1 MKANFFESS
10 ETRRRGR
17 RVNAIMDDDT
27 KKRKEDIRRLE
38 MTLEQLKL
46 TLERAERQAKEEM
59 ERIGPVDEEEE
70 FEDDD
75 EDDDDGDSSTSAFVT
90 LTKEQKRFCDA
101 DETKEHHA
109 RVTQNNLEESSVIY
123 KPAIRQT

>member
-1 MKANFFESS
+1 
-10 ETRRRGR
+10 
-17 RVNAIMDDDT
+17 
-27 KKRKEDIRRLE
+27 

-70 FEDDD
+70 FEDD
-75 EDDDDGDSSTSAFVT
+75 DDDDGDSSTSAFVT

>member
-1 MKANFFESS
+1 
-10 ETRRRGR
+10 
-17 RVNAIMDDDT
+17 
-27 KKRKEDIRRLE
+27 

-75 EDDDDGDSSTSAFVT
+75 ADGDSSTSAFVT
-90 LTKEQKRFCDA
+90 LTKEQKRFCDD
-101 DETKEHHA
+101 DETKEHHP
-109 RVTQNNLEESSVIY
+109 RVTQNNLEESSAIY
-123 KPAIRQT
+123 KPPIRQT

>member
-70 FEDDD
+70 FEDD
-75 EDDDDGDSSTSAFVT
+75 GDSSTSAFVT

>member
-1 MKANFFESS
+1 
-10 ETRRRGR
+10 
-17 RVNAIMDDDT
+17 VNAIMDDDT

-75 EDDDDGDSSTSAFVT
+75 DDDGDSSTSAFVT

>member
-1 MKANFFESS
+1 M
-10 ETRRRGR
+10 
-17 RVNAIMDDDT
+17 NAIMDDDT

-59 ERIGPVDEEEE
+59 ERIGVDEEEE

-75 EDDDDGDSSTSAFVT
+75 DDDSSPSAFVT
-90 LTKEQKRFCDA
+90 VTKEQRFCD
-101 DETKEHHA
+101 DETKEQ
-109 RVTQNNLEESSVIY
+109 RVLTQNNLESSVIY

>member
-1 MKANFFESS
+1 
-10 ETRRRGR
+10 
-17 RVNAIMDDDT
+17 
-27 KKRKEDIRRLE
+27 

-70 FEDDD
+70 FKDDN
-75 EDDDDGDSSTSAFVT
+75 DDDDGDLSTSAFVT
-90 LTKEQKRFCDA
+90 LTKEQKRFCDD
-101 DETKEHHA
+101 DETKEHHP

>member
-1 MKANFFESS
+1 
-10 ETRRRGR
+10 
-17 RVNAIMDDDT
+17 
-27 KKRKEDIRRLE
+27 

-70 FEDDD
+70 FE
-75 EDDDDGDSSTSAFVT
+75 DDDGDSSTSAFVT

>member
-75 EDDDDGDSSTSAFVT
+75 DGDSSTSAFVT